1 MSIIQEITKKIHL
14 RPQLRLSWLDISLLS
29 LIFLF
34 IVSGISFVP
43 FHGDE
48 SAYLILSED
57 YDRIVKNQEFE
68 KVLFNSDGGNK
79 QNLRLTTGSILA
91 FSIGFMRDITNNDD
105 PIQKWLWGSSWEGN
119 IALGNMPTP
128 RLLNMARACSV
139 AMGATGII
147 LFFLFALKLFS
158 SRLIAWAATL
168 ALATQGGVLVNT
180 RRAMQE
186 GPKFLFLIL
195 TGYIAALIIK
205 NFRHMHWSRYFLL
218 GAASGLTLAA
228 KQDTSPMLVAIYL
241 ALAFIPIWNK
251 GTIQVIFINF
261 LYLGAAT
268 ILAYAFFLALMPVFW
283 GWWETVFVLIGFALI
298 LFQLPFLKKGW
309 SAKVWTFIGC
319 TLIFCM
325 TMISPSL
332 WSKLSVPVV
341 SMVEFRDGLVGAQ
354 LASSLNQNL
363 FGDSIFMNRLAF
375 LMTNVVSSRVMY
387 MENATFDILPY
398 HELINNYERS
408 LLSGRTGSLLI
419 DGLILIFALIGGWF
433 LARNFTAEG
442 WFVIFLLFITGTLLF
457 FMIPLLWQR
466 YFLILQI
473 PYLLLAGVGV
483 NQCWLWVKQYSTG
496 TFT

>member
-1 MSIIQEITKKIHL
+1 M
-14 RPQLRLSWLDISLLS
+14 LS
-29 LIFLF
+29 LIVLF
-34 IVSGISFVP
+34 IVSGISLVP

-57 YDRIVKNQEFE
+57 YDRIVKDQEFE
-68 KVLFNSDGGNK
+68 KVLFNSNGGNK

-105 PIQKWLWGSSWEGN
+105 SIQKWLWGSSWEGN

-128 RLLNMARACSV
+128 KLLNLARACSV
-139 AMGATGII
+139 VMGATGII
-147 LFFLFALKLFS
+147 LFFLFALNLFS
-158 SRLIAWAATL
+158 SRLTAWAATL
-168 ALATQGGVLVNT
+168 AFATQGGVLVNI

-195 TGYIAALIIK
+195 TGCIAVLIIK
-205 NFRHMHWSRYFLL
+205 DFRRMHIHWPRYFLL

-251 GTIQVIFINF
+251 GTIQIILANF

-268 ILAYAFFLALMPVFW
+268 ILAYAFFLILMPVFW
-283 GWWETVFVLIGFALI
+283 GWWETVFVLIGFAII
-298 LFQLPFLKKGW
+298 LFQLPLLKKGW

-341 SMVEFRDGLVGAQ
+341 SMLEFRDGLVGAQ
-354 LASSLNQNL
+354 LVSSLNQNL
-363 FGDSIFMNRLAF
+363 FGGNIFINRLAF
-375 LMTNVVSSRVMY
+375 LATSIVSSRVMY

-419 DGLILIFALIGGWF
+419 DGIIFIFVLIGGRF
-433 LARNFTAEG
+433 LVRNFTAEG
-442 WFVIFLLFITGTLLF
+442 WFVIFLLFVTGILLF

-473 PYLLLAGVGV
+473 PYLLLAGIGV

-496 TFT
+496 THTQKKTASS